1 MSKFNTLYNQFLPE
15 NFKKGVTIKDL
26 PVGKVFKA
34 KGIGNLKKISNDLL
48 LGLNGVEYGKS
59 YIKKY
64 EDRIAEPSEF
74 SDHDFDLAVQMR
86 QGKISKKEFNS
97 KVQNPKWKVSE

>member
-1 MSKFNTLYNQFLPE
+1 MSTFNDLCNSILCE
-15 NFKKGVTIKDL
+15 NSKKEVTIKDL

-64 EDRIAEPSEF
+64 ESRIAQPSEF
-74 SDHDFDLAVQMR
+74 SDHDFDLTVKMR

-97 KVQNPKWKVSE
+97 KVQNSKWKVSE